1 MERPNFEDYLPK
13 GTTIKE
19 IQEMFKANESL
30 YSYIQALDTYVDY
43 FSNLLEKLVS
53 QPSELLPCPFCGGKA
68 NGFHRRKNWE
78 DAYMVSCLNCG
89 IDTPK
94 LKTQELAKEL
104 WNKRASQAS
113 DRVNITDTELTRSRK
128 DIGDTY

>member
-1 MERPNFEDYLPK
+1 MEKLKKEFEDKFCYQKFPFDNGDLRFSCASTNKKVWQWIIEHFNPK
-13 GTTIKE
+13 E
-19 IQEMFKANESL
+19 
-30 YSYIQALDTYVDY
+30 
-43 FSNLLEKLVS
+43 SNLLEKLVS
-53 QPSELLPCPFCGGKA
+53 QPSELLPCPFCGGKV

-104 WNKRASQAS
+104 WNKRASQAAPQAMP
-113 DRVNITDTELTRSRK
+113 NLKELTNK
-128 DIGDTY
+128 